1 MRIISRGGRMTS
13 RPEIVP
19 VILAGGRGRR
29 LWPLTSPKR
38 PKPFLSLRTGLSLF
52 QRTVLRA
59 RCFAPP
65 VIVCH
70 EDYRALAERDLARIK
85 TEPRTII
92 AEPAHRNTAAAIAMA
107 AFHLKGQGLLMLV
120 LPSDHVLKNVRG
132 FEKAVIESLAYTI
145 EHMVLLG
152 VKPSEPETSYGYIV
166 TDPSAPGACRPVRVF
181 VEKPDAG
188 RTQAL
193 IEAGSCLWNTGMF
206 LTRPGIFLQAL
217 ERASPELYQSCL
229 LAYEGRAQKDKI
241 LQPDAALYSE
251 IESVSVDYAVME
263 KASSCYAREMD
274 VEWSDVGTW
283 RRLLKWRWSERGG
296 DS

>member
-1 MRIISRGGRMTS
+1 MTS

-29 LWPLTSPKR
+29 LWPLTNAQR
-38 PKPFLSLRTGLSLF
+38 PKPFLSLLTGLSFF

-70 EDYRALAERDLARIK
+70 EEYRALAERDLTHIK

-120 LPSDHVLKNVRG
+120 LPSDHVLKNVRA
-132 FEKAVIESLAYTI
+132 FEKAVIESMAYTI

-152 VKPSEPETSYGYIV
+152 VKPTEPETSYGYIV
-166 TDPSAPGACRPVRVF
+166 TDPTAPGACRPVRAF
-181 VEKPDAG
+181 VEKPDAA
-188 RTQAL
+188 RAL
-193 IEAGSCLWNTGMF
+193 ALMEAGSCLWNTGMF

-217 ERASPELYQSCL
+217 ERASPELYQSCFR
-229 LAYEGRAQKDKI
+229 AYEARAQKDKI
-241 LQPDAALYSE
+241 LQLDVARYSE
-251 IESVSVDYAVME
+251 IESISVDYAVME
-263 KASSCYAREMD
+263 KASSSYAREMD
-274 VEWSDVGTW
+274 VDWSDVGTW
-283 RRLLKWRWSERGG
+283 RRLLKWRRSEIKTE
-296 DS
+296 S